1 MLSSYL
7 DAKDRGINYDIRE
20 KIYNEVKSMN
30 IEKLLEFHKKYI
42 KNKPH
47 NVLLIGN
54 RDNIDFKNLE
64 KYGSVKEISLETL
77 F

>member
-1 MLSSYL
+1 
-7 DAKDRGINYDIRE
+7 
-20 KIYNEVKSMN
+20 MN
-30 IEKLLEFHKKYI
+30 IKKLLEFHKKYI